1 MKKIE
6 LIELGLNEIA
16 RECRIIDSV
25 AVSCQYSNDMR
36 IAKGKGSDYTF
47 EHIIKQHEEI
57 LSEVHEKVVAL
68 LDYVAEVMNA
78 GEMVTATDAAISKP
92 IFDLVYERK
101 TEDDFEDEGEV
112 EEMKF

>member
-25 AVSCQYSNDMR
+25 AMNCRYSNDMR
-36 IAKGKGSDYTF
+36 VAKGKGSDETF

-57 LSEVHEKVVAL
+57 LCEVHQKVVDM
-68 LDYVAEVMNA
+68 LDYVGEVMNA
-78 GEMVTATDAAISKP
+78 GEMVTAVDAAISKP

-101 TEDDFEDEGEV
+101 TDKDFE
-112 EEMKF
+112 EED

>member
-25 AVSCQYSNDMR
+25 AVNCQYSNDMR
-36 IAKGKGSDYTF
+36 IAKGKGSDETF

-57 LSEVHEKVVAL
+57 LSEVHKKVVDL
-68 LDYVAEVMNA
+68 LDYVGEVMNA
-78 GEMVTATDAAISKP
+78 GEMVTSVDATISKP

-101 TEDDFEDEGEV
+101 KDEDYE
-112 EEMKF
+112 